1 MLGCIQPISSPMM
14 KRMFG
19 FCCCSCAAAGTLA
32 AVTATNDASK
42 PLQNFLVILMARAST
57 IRCPKRGR
65 QPSAVFAPLMVCLLA
80 RYMLASRAGPTA
92 CARNTARILSPASGD
107 LNCTKGKVG
116 PYVSVGGQQHRRHGP
131 CCGRID
137 GAWSATN
144 APSFLRNGHLDRFD
158 QLTGLKGLAQ
168 KGNATGLERLLARG
182 LVIEG
187 GHEDDRK
194 RGSGTLEP
202 PPQFNTRHPAEMDVQ
217 EETID
222 LSFCSTIEEFLRRY
236 KDHGRKALCVQQA
249 LGGIAHAGIVIHD
262 CHDGPT
268 LSHEM
273 SRLPSDRK
281 TKPGTDFRLYAHLWQ
296 NRRSVGPVLRGSA
309 SGHSARWS
317 AQGICEM

>member
-1 MLGCIQPISSPMM
+1 MRGCMMPMSSPMM

-19 FCCCSCAAAGTLA
+19 FCCCCCAAAGTLA
-32 AVTATNDASK
+32 AVTATNDAGK
-42 PLQNFLVILMARAST
+42 PIQNFPVILMARAST
-57 IRCPKRGR
+57 IRCPKHL
-65 QPSAVFAPLMVCLLA
+65 FAPLMVYLLA

-92 CARNTARILSPASGD
+92 CARKHRAHSFTASGD

-168 KGNATGLERLLARG
+168 KGNAIGLERLLAHG

-222 LSFCSTIEEFLRRY
+222 LSYCSTIEEFLRRY
-236 KDHGRKALCVQQA
+236 KNHGRKALCVQQA
-249 LGGIAHAGIVIHD
+249 LGGIEHAAIVIHD

-268 LSHEM
+268 L
-273 SRLPSDRK
+273 
-281 TKPGTDFRLYAHLWQ
+281 
-296 NRRSVGPVLRGSA
+296 
-309 SGHSARWS
+309 
-317 AQGICEM
+317 